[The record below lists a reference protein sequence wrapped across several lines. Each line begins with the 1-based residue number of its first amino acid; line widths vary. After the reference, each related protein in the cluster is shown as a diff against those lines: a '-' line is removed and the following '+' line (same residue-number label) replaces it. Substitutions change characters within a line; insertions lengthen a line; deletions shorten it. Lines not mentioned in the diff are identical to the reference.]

1 MSVEINTGANINP
14 AANAGETKLIPKEE
28 NIIKRYE
35 EISMHK
41 NRPTVND
48 YIPKIFDDFIELHGD
63 RGYADDKA
71 IITGLARFNGIP
83 VTVIGQ
89 VKGRNTKENI
99 DTNFGMPHP
108 EGYRKALRQMKQ
120 ADKFH
125 RPIITFVDT
134 PGAYCGVGAEERGQ
148 GEAIARNLMEMSRLR
163 VPVVTVITGEG
174 RSGGALGIAQ
184 ANKVLMLEN
193 ATYSVIS
200 LKGFASILWK
210 DPKEAKSREKE
221 AIVKQ
226 RMMAEDMLEFG
237 VIDAIIPEPP
247 EGAHKDPVL
256 AAAAIKSALEITLE
270 PLLKMPPDELYA
282 QRYKKFRDIGYFNEL

>member
-1 MSVEINTGANINP
+1 MGTETDNNERIERIDKTENT
-14 AANAGETKLIPKEE
+14 E
-28 NIIKRYE
+28 NIELTRDEMTLKRYE
-35 EISMHK
+35 ISNNK
-41 NRPTVND
+41 KRPTVND

-71 IITGLARFNGIP
+71 IICGIARFNGIP

-89 VKGRNTKENI
+89 VKGRNTNENI
-99 DTNFGMPHP
+99 ASNFGMPHP

-163 VPVVTVITGEG
+163 TPVITVITGEG

-184 ANKVLMLEN
+184 ANCVLMLEN

-200 LKGFASILWK
+200 PKGFASILRK
-210 DPKEAKSREKE
+210 DRKDSQIEKE
-221 AIVKQ
+221 AVIRQ
-226 RMMAEDMLEFG
+226 RMMSGDLLELG
-237 VIDAIIPEPP
+237 VIDGIIPEPP

-256 AAAAIKSALEITLE
+256 TAVTIKTALEVKLNE
-270 PLLKMPPDELYA
+270 LLKLSPDEIYNH
-282 QRYKKFRDIGYFNEL
+282 RYKKFREIGFFNEL